1 MAGKKRLSRI
11 YIDLVSSLKILLRG
25 GSSFFW
31 VLAFPIIV
39 MLILG
44 SIYSEDVSYKLAIQN
59 KDNSSTSAAL
69 VKAFSS
75 TGNLTVN
82 SVAASED
89 ADTYMK
95 SNGIGALLII
105 PAGFG
110 NQVQKNVALS
120 KAPFPA
126 GVQTNSSIASRMNTS
141 VPNVINIDQALL
153 KSSNNTTA
161 TAATLTLKIDQS
173 QLVTPGTIGIVS
185 SIAKSYFAQLAG
197 SGQIA
202 NVTSQ
207 KILPFQFKY
216 IDFFMP
222 GIISLA
228 VLTTGV
234 LGTATMNT
242 EYRHKGILKKLETTP
257 LRKSEWLVAKILYQC
272 VVVLISIA
280 LIFVVAKLV
289 YSVNVVPDAATL
301 LLLLAGTICFT
312 GVGMI
317 VARFV
322 KSGEAAS
329 AASMA
334 VIFPMLFLSGT
345 FQPIQTMPEYVQT
358 IAKVLPLTFLTN
370 GFRDAMIWGNSAG
383 ALYNASVVLLMGV
396 ILFAIGSVITDWRE
410 K

>member
-1 MAGKKRLSRI
+1 MAGKRTLSRI
-11 YIDLVSSLKILLRG
+11 YIDFISSLKILFRG

-69 VKAFSS
+69 VKAFNS
-75 TGNLTVN
+75 TRNLTIN
-82 SVAASED
+82 TVAANDNAD
-89 ADTYMK
+89 AYMK
-95 SNGIGALLII
+95 SNGVGVMLII

-120 KAPFPA
+120 KASSTT
-126 GVQTNSSIASRMNTS
+126 GVQANSTTMSRTNTTVS
-141 VPNVINIDQALL
+141 NVVGIGQMSL

-161 TAATLTLKIDQS
+161 TPAPLTLKVDQS
-173 QLVTPGTIGIVS
+173 QLVGPGTIGIVN
-185 SIAKSYFAQLAG
+185 SIAKSFFAQLVG

-207 KILPFQFKY
+207 RILPFQFKY

-234 LGTATMNT
+234 LGTTTMNT

-257 LRKSEWLVAKILYQC
+257 LRKSEWLVAKILYQS
-272 VVVLISIA
+272 VVVLISTG
-280 LIFVVAKLV
+280 LIFLVAKLV
-289 YSVNVVPDAATL
+289 YNVNTVPDGPTL

-312 GVGMI
+312 GIGMI

-322 KSGEAAS
+322 KSEEAAS

-345 FQPIQTMPEYVQT
+345 FQPIQTMPQYVQT

-370 GFRDAMIWGNSAG
+370 GFRDAMIWGDAAS
-383 ALYNASVVLLMGV
+383 ALYNASMVLLAG
-396 ILFAIGSVITDWRE
+396 IIFFIIGAVITDWRE